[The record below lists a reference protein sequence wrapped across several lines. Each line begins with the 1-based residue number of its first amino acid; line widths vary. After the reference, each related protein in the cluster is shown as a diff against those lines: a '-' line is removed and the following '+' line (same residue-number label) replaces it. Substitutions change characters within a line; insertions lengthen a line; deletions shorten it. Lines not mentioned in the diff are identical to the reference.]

1 MDLEKQYFP
10 LAFEEI
16 RKLMAHGATTH
27 RDDQE
32 WREHS
37 IDEHLFHADAHSG
50 EWEIGE
56 KIDPD
61 SKQTQ
66 LAHVACRAMMALEV
80 ELGGGVVK

>member
-32 WREHS
+32 WREHDADHHVS
-37 IDEHLFHADAHSG
+37 HLDEHSRIFMNEGRVDMDSG
-50 EWEIGE
+50 Q
-56 KIDPD
+56 
-61 SKQTQ
+61 SQ
-66 LAHVACRAMMALEV
+66 LAHVATRALMALEV
-80 ELGGGVVK
+80 HLGGGVVK

>member
-32 WREHS
+32 WREHTVGDHINHALDHNCERVS
-37 IDEHLFHADAHSG
+37 GNAIDH
-50 EWEIGE
+50 
-56 KIDPD
+56 D
-61 SKQTQ
+61 SKQSQ
-66 LAHVACRAMMALEV
+66 LVHFATRALMALEIQM
-80 ELGGGVVK
+80 GGGVVK